1 MSGPSDKARF
11 HMEQAVPQLQEFKEK
26 KIFTDEEIRTLVK
39 KRSDF
44 EHKICG
50 RGSTPVDFARYA
62 AWEMSLEHLRLK
74 RCKRLRIK
82 GSSTFS
88 GQARIY
94 KIFDRGTE
102 RHKYDVALW
111 MSYLEC
117 AREAKATQK
126 FKTILTSAIRLHPTI
141 PDFWLYAAR
150 WALQSEADMNGAR
163 SYMQRGTRFCIRSK
177 ELWIE
182 YAKLEMIYLAK
193 IAARR
198 KILGL
203 DADES
208 EEEDEEMEN
217 ANADPA
223 FDIQADVISIP
234 DFNGNSLRP
243 KMMEGVKVDS
253 EANKDP
259 MTTPALNGA
268 IPLAIFDAARKQP
281 FFCASAAGDFFDMF
295 ATFTQ
300 VRCLPKILQHVLDS
314 MTEAYDADPFTC
326 NCYVRQPFVGLDPNS
341 PKFPG
346 ALGVALD
353 RLKESTEKTK
363 DKKELAKKTRA
374 WIEPILKVNE
384 LDPGIQTV
392 LKHTL
397 RKLDS

>member
-1 MSGPSDKARF
+1 M
-11 HMEQAVPQLQEFKEK
+11 
-26 KIFTDEEIRTLVK
+26 
-39 KRSDF
+39 
-44 EHKICG
+44 
-50 RGSTPVDFARYA
+50 DFARYA
-62 AWEMSLEHLRLK
+62 AWEMSLERLRLK

-102 RHKYDVALW
+102 KHKYDVALW

-126 FKTILTSAIRLHPTI
+126 FKKILTSAVRLHPTI

-150 WALQSEADMNGAR
+150 WTLQSEADMNGAR
-163 SYMQRGTRFCIRSK
+163 DYMLRGARFCIRSK

-203 DADES
+203 DAEES
-208 EEEDEEMEN
+208 EEEDEEMED
-217 ANADPA
+217 ANADPG
-223 FDIQADVISIP
+223 FDIQADVILIP
-234 DFNGNSLRP
+234 DFKDNSLRP
-243 KMMEGVKVDS
+243 KMMQSVKVDS
-253 EANKDP
+253 EAKKDP

-268 IPLAIFDAARKQP
+268 IPLAIFDDARKQPPKP

-314 MTEAYDADPFTC
+314 MQEAYDADPVTC
-326 NCYVRQPFVGLDPNS
+326 DCYVRQPFVGLDPNS

-346 ALGVALD
+346 ALGIALD

-363 DKKELAKKTRA
+363 DRNELAKKTRT
-374 WIEPILKVNE
+374 WIEPILRVNE
-384 LDPGIQTV
+384 LDPGIQAV